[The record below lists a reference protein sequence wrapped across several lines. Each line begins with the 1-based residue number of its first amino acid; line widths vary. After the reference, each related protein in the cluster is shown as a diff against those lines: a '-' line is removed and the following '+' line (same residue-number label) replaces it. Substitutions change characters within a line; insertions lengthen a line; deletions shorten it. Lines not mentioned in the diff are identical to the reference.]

1 MTTDA
6 IVKELETRYNKL
18 LRNGRNMESFGLMR
32 KLRRKINKAKQGIRL
47 A

>member
-6 IVKELETRYNKL
+6 IVKELEARYNKL
-18 LRNGRNMESFGLMR
+18 LRNGRNMEGFGLMR
-32 KLRRKINKAKQGIRL
+32 KLRRKINRAKAGITI